1 MAGSPD
7 QKRRLFFILEYL
19 KTHTDNDHCATV
31 TDIQEHLAR
40 HEITGERRAIYS
52 DMELLMDLGYDI
64 ETVRGSGK
72 SNEYR
77 LASREFE
84 PAELKLLVDTV
95 GASRF
100 VTRKK
105 SLELI
110 EKLTGLASVHY
121 ADSLRRNVYV
131 DRRVKAMNERIYYSI
146 DAIHDAI
153 RDDRKLSFRYFSYNA
168 KKEKV
173 LRHGGEPYT
182 VSPIALTFSDENYYL
197 YAWSDDAG
205 EVRTY
210 RVDRMLDTCVLAEE
224 RSSNDAIRSF
234 DPAAAEQQAFSMF
247 GGETRNVT
255 LWFEENLATV
265 VIDRFGPDVMMIPHG
280 DGFTVHV
287 DVRVSEVFLGWV
299 FGFMG
304 RAKILAPADVRDRFK
319 SGVES
324 AAKWVS
330 EE

>member
-7 QKRRLFFILEYL
+7 QKRKLFYILEYL
-19 KTHTDNDHCATV
+19 KTNSDDEHSATV
-31 TDIQEHLAR
+31 ADIQQYLAR
-40 HEITGERRAIYS
+40 FDIPAERKSVYS
-52 DMELLMDLGYDI
+52 DMELLLDLGYDI
-64 ETVRGSGK
+64 ETVHVNGK

-84 PAELKLLVDTV
+84 PAELKLLVDAV

-110 EKLTGLASVHY
+110 DKLTGLASVHY

-131 DRRVKAMNERIYYSI
+131 DRRVKTMNERIYYSI

-153 RDDRKLSFRYFSYNA
+153 RDDRKLSFRYFSYSA
-168 KKEKV
+168 EKEKV
-173 LRHGGEPYT
+173 LRRDGAPYI

-197 YAWSDDAG
+197 YAWSEEAG
-205 EVRTY
+205 QVRTY
-210 RVDRMLDTCVLAEE
+210 RVDRMQDTTVLDEA
-224 RSSNDAIRSF
+224 RSSNDIIRDF

-247 GGETRNVT
+247 GGEPRNVT
-255 LWFEENLATV
+255 LWFEESLATV
-265 VIDRFGPDVMMIPHG
+265 VIDRFGTDVMMIPN
-280 DGFTVHV
+280 DNGFTVHV

-299 FGFMG
+299 FGFFG
-304 RAKILAPADVRDRFK
+304 RAKILAPADVREQFQK
-319 SGVES
+319 GVE
-324 AAKWVS
+324 AAAQWVR
-330 EE
+330 E